1 MRNFR
6 GRPGMLAAML
16 AFGLAAVSACSGG
29 STAAPSGKVA
39 NTEGAAPKGVT
50 LTLWHNTADS
60 KALLDLYKAYEK
72 KSGNTI
78 KLVDIPADSFP
89 STVQTKW
96 ATGARPDILEWHG
109 NRTDALSLNAAGTM
123 LDLSK
128 LPFVAKE
135 GDLATVS
142 GSVGGKTYA
151 ATIGAL
157 SISGIFY
164 NKQVFAK
171 AGLQPPQTYD
181 DLAADC
187 KVLKAKTPGVA
198 PLFEAGGSQWPPQ
211 ILSAFNYL
219 AESNENQAYDTS
231 ILNGKAKL
239 SDADGPFV
247 AALTAY
253 DKLRTAGCF
262 NSDRT
267 TAKWEDQMK
276 AVLDGKAAM
285 VAQNSDSIGLL
296 NSDANG
302 DTAKVDASVGF
313 VGVSATKA
321 VANYAPSPLGTYY
334 VPSTG
339 DSEKERAAV
348 DFIEFATGAGY
359 ADYIKE
365 AKIIPTLSGTT
376 TPELQGLLQ
385 DVKKAYDQGATLSFN
400 SEIPGFGNFGP
411 ESSKLLADQE
421 SPQQVAAKMQAFYQQ
436 AAAAAKQ

>member
-1 MRNFR
+1 MSRSS
-6 GRPGMLAAML
+6 GRSRVLGAAL
-16 AFGLAAVSACSGG
+16 VIGLTVSACSGG
-29 STAAPSGKVA
+29 GTAAQAGKVA
-39 NTEGAAPKGVT
+39 STDGAAPKGVT

-60 KALLDLYKAYEK
+60 QALLDLYKAYEK

-109 NRTDALSLNAAGTM
+109 NQTDALSLNAAGTM
-123 LDLSK
+123 LDLSE
-128 LPFVAKE
+128 LPFVQKE
-135 GDLATVS
+135 GDLADVS
-142 GSVGGKTYA
+142 GSVDGKTYA
-151 ATIGAL
+151 ATIGPL

-164 NKQVFAK
+164 NKQVFEK
-171 AGLQPPQTYD
+171 AGLEPPQTYA

-198 PLFEAGGSQWPPQ
+198 PIFEAGGSQWPPQ

-219 AESNENQAYDTS
+219 ADTNENQTYDTTV
-231 ILNGKAKL
+231 LTGKAEL
-239 SDADGPFV
+239 SDANGPFV
-247 AALTAY
+247 AGLTAY
-253 DKLRTAGCF
+253 DQLRKAGCF
-262 NSDRT
+262 NADRT

-296 NSDANG
+296 NADANG
-302 DTAKVDASVGF
+302 DTAKADAAVGF

-321 VANYAPSPLGTYY
+321 VTTYAPSPLGTYY

-339 DSEKERAAV
+339 DSQKERAAV
-348 DFIEFATGAGY
+348 DFIEFVTGDGY
-359 ADYIKE
+359 ADYVAE
-365 AKIIPTLSGTT
+365 AKIIPTLSGVT

-385 DVKKAYDQGATLSFN
+385 DVKKAYDQGSTLSFN

-411 ESSKLLADQE
+411 ESSKLLAAQE
-421 SPQQVAAKMQAFYQQ
+421 TPQQTAKKMQAFYQQ

>member
-1 MRNFR
+1 MGNFR
-6 GRPGMLAAML
+6 GRRGALAAML

-29 STAAPSGKVA
+29 GTAAQSGKVA

-60 KALLDLYKAYEK
+60 QALLDLYKAYEK

-128 LPFVAKE
+128 LAFVAKE

-164 NKQVFAK
+164 NKQVFTK

-219 AESNENQAYDTS
+219 AESNDNQAYDTS
-231 ILNGKAKL
+231 VLNGKAKL
-239 SDADGPFV
+239 SDSDGPFV
-247 AALTAY
+247 AGLTAY

-302 DTAKVDASVGF
+302 DSAKVDKSVGF
-313 VGVSATKA
+313 VGVSATKG
-321 VANYAPSPLGTYY
+321 VATYAPSPLGTYY

-339 DSEKERAAV
+339 NSEKERAAV

-365 AKIIPTLSGTT
+365 AKIIPTLSGTE
-376 TPELQGLLQ
+376 TPALQGLLQ

-421 SPQQVAAKMQAFYQQ
+421 SPQQVADKMQAFYQQ

>member
-1 MRNFR
+1 MPRSARRTSLFATA
-6 GRPGMLAAML
+6 LAIT
-16 AFGLAAVSACSGG
+16 VTTVTACAGG
-29 STAAPSGKVA
+29 DTATQSGKA
-39 NTEGAAPKGVT
+39 AATEGPAPKGVT

-60 KALLDLYKAYEK
+60 PALLNLYKAYEK

-109 NRTDALSLNAAGTM
+109 NQTDALSLNVAANM

-128 LPFVAKE
+128 LSFVRKE
-135 GDLATVS
+135 ADLAKVS

-157 SISGIFY
+157 SVSGIFY
-164 NKQVFAK
+164 NKQVFAQ
-171 AGLQPPQTYD
+171 AGLEPPENYD

-187 KVLKAKTPGVA
+187 KTLKAKAPDVA

-219 AESNENQAYDTS
+219 AESNDNQAYDAS
-231 ILNGKAKL
+231 ILDGKAKL

-253 DKLRTAGCF
+253 DKLRRAGCF

-276 AVLDGKAAM
+276 AVLEGKAAM

-296 NSDANG
+296 NADANG
-302 DTAKVDASVGF
+302 DTAEVDASVGF
-313 VGVSATKA
+313 VGVSATKP
-321 VANYAPSPLGTYY
+321 VATYAPSPLGTYY

-339 DSEKERAAV
+339 DSQKERAAV

-365 AKIIPTLSGTT
+365 AKIIPTLSGAT

-411 ESSKLLADQE
+411 ESSKLLAAQE
-421 SPQQVAAKMQAFYQQ
+421 SPQQVAEKMQAYYRQ